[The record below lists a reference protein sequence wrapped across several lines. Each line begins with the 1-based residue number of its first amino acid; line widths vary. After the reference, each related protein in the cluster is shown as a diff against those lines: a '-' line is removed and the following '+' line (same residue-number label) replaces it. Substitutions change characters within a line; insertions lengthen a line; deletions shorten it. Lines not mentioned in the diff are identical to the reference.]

1 VKKTDSSRAGWGC
14 RRRILKLPRGCIIA
28 TYRKYAYWANQGD
41 AQRLKNDLTAQ
52 GFEVV
57 EPRKAVCI
65 PLSRRSEIGIVP
77 PDTWKNTD
85 LCKRPLSWYW
95 TSPFA
100 GNYLIISSKPLE
112 RFGFIRPIILKSVTF
127 RPPRLPD
134 TAGQI
139 RLASHPSYLKAK
151 PVEWDDLD
159 AEDPARQDRWL
170 KVMGIRGKT
179 YRELFLTH
187 CANHANF
194 IAPEYFV
201 QDGEAVVPYS
211 IAKTR
216 EVCSACLEFFNI
228 IGRKYK
234 KKLVVPC
241 PGAVIF
247 AGLPVNTYIEVDAS
261 AQTSTA
267 PCTAGRCSVI

>member
-1 VKKTDSSRAGWGC
+1 M
-14 RRRILKLPRGCIIA
+14 A
-28 TYRKYAYWANQGD
+28 TYRKYAYWANQED
-41 AQRLKNDLTAQ
+41 AQRLNNDLTAR
-52 GFEVV
+52 GVEVV
-57 EPRKAVCI
+57 EAHKAVCT

-95 TSPFA
+95 TSIFA
-100 GNYLIISSKPLE
+100 GKYLIISSTPLD
-112 RFGFIRPIILKSVTF
+112 RFGFIRPIFLKDVTF

-134 TAGQI
+134 RKGLL
-139 RLASHPSYLKAK
+139 RLASHPSYIRAK
-151 PVEWDDLD
+151 PMEWDDLD
-159 AEDPARQDRWL
+159 AEDPARQARWL
-170 KVMGIRGKT
+170 RVMGIRGKT

-194 IAPEYFV
+194 IEPEYFV
-201 QDGEAVVPYS
+201 QEGEAIVPYS

-228 IGRKYK
+228 IGRDFK

-247 AGLPVNTYIEVDAS
+247 AGLPVNAYIEVDAS
-261 AQTSTA
+261 AQASTA

>member
-1 VKKTDSSRAGWGC
+1 
-14 RRRILKLPRGCIIA
+14 
-28 TYRKYAYWANQGD
+28 
-41 AQRLKNDLTAQ
+41 
-52 GFEVV
+52 
-57 EPRKAVCI
+57 
-65 PLSRRSEIGIVP
+65 
-77 PDTWKNTD
+77 

-100 GNYLIISSKPLE
+100 GKYLIISSTPLD
-112 RFGFIRPIILKSVTF
+112 RFGFTGPIILKKVTF
-127 RPPRLPD
+127 RPPRLPERKD
-134 TAGQI
+134 LL
-139 RLASHPSYLKAK
+139 RLTSHPNYMSTK
-151 PVEWDDLD
+151 PAEWDDLD

-170 KVMGIRGKT
+170 KVMGIRDKT

-194 IAPEYFV
+194 IEPEYFV
-201 QDGEAVVPYS
+201 KEGGAVVPYS

-228 IGRKYK
+228 IGREYK

-247 AGLPVNTYIEVDAS
+247 AGLPVNAYIEVDAS
-261 AQTSTA
+261 AQALTA
-267 PCTAGRCSVI
+267 PCTAGRCNDI

>member
-1 VKKTDSSRAGWGC
+1 M
-14 RRRILKLPRGCIIA
+14 A
-28 TYRKYAYWANQGD
+28 TYRKYAYWTNQVD
-41 AQRLKNDLTAQ
+41 AQGLKNALRAR
-52 GFEVV
+52 GVGVV

-77 PDTWKNTD
+77 PDTWKNAD

-100 GNYLIISSKPLE
+100 GNYLIISSTPLE

-134 TAGQI
+134 RVDQI

-151 PVEWDDLD
+151 PFEWDNLD

-194 IAPEYFV
+194 IEPEYFV
-201 QDGEAVVPYS
+201 QEGEAIVPYS

-228 IGRKYK
+228 IGREYK

-241 PGAVIF
+241 PGAAIF
-247 AGLPVNTYIEVDAS
+247 AGLPVNKYIEVDAS
-261 AQTSTA
+261 VQASTA
-267 PCTAGRCSVI
+267 PCKAGRCSVI